1 MPAGL
6 WLFSYLFIIDSVWG
20 NYKRSVYKCFL
31 CTLPI
36 MAITSELL
44 QYFGILSGTFDF
56 LDLMSYISAIFLFI
70 FIKKT
75 TVMKSKSILS
85 MLILLAF
92 AVLGGGS
99 VNENGNLESWVWLV
113 IAAFAIIFTIAIVSA
128 SEEESKKR
136 VQEEN
141 ARLER
146 EEKLRIKKEEY
157 NSQKQ
162 LFLAEN
168 GTPSKT
174 LIINEY
180 DINSEINVYENSK
193 KIFILGREFLFKDV
207 MSCTFSDSPRV
218 IKGKMIA
225 VTKSKNGSVIGRSIV
240 GDVVAGPAG
249 AIIGGTTA
257 KKHTEYIQED
267 DKTVHDYTVVINMNS
282 ISEPIIR
289 IHTGENGKLT
299 NEIVGLMNVIISRK

>member
-1 MPAGL
+1 
-6 WLFSYLFIIDSVWG
+6 
-20 NYKRSVYKCFL
+20 
-31 CTLPI
+31 
-36 MAITSELL
+36 
-44 QYFGILSGTFDF
+44 
-56 LDLMSYISAIFLFI
+56 
-70 FIKKT
+70 
-75 TVMKSKSILS
+75 MKAKSILS

-99 VNENGNLESWVWLV
+99 VDDNGNLESWVWVV
-113 IAAFAIIFTIAIVSA
+113 IAVFALLFIYIIVSA
-128 SEEESKKR
+128 SQEASEKR

-146 EEKLRIKKEEY
+146 EEKLRILKEEY
-157 NSQKQ
+157 NAQKQ
-162 LFLAEN
+162 KFLAEN
-168 GTPSKT
+168 GTPSKS
-174 LIINEY
+174 LIINEF
-180 DINSEINVYENSK
+180 DMNSEIHVYENSK
-193 KIFILGREFLFKDV
+193 KIFIQGKEYLFKDI
-207 MSCTFSDSPRV
+207 MSCSFSDTPRV

-267 DKTVHDYTVVINMNS
+267 DKTVHDYTVIINMNS

>member
-1 MPAGL
+1 
-6 WLFSYLFIIDSVWG
+6 
-20 NYKRSVYKCFL
+20 
-31 CTLPI
+31 
-36 MAITSELL
+36 
-44 QYFGILSGTFDF
+44 
-56 LDLMSYISAIFLFI
+56 
-70 FIKKT
+70 
-75 TVMKSKSILS
+75 MKSKSILS

-193 KIFILGREFLFKDV
+193 KIFILGREYLFKDV

-225 VTKSKNGSVIGRSIV
+225 VTKSKNGSEIGRSIV